1 MTSPGCAPLGT
12 TSAPRPGPGGTYR
25 LVTGVKIP
33 PLLLDADEVCTL
45 ATGLL
50 VLEAGG
56 ADASAAVVR
65 EGIWY
70 LIAYDTQRAD
80 WRLFRLD
87 RVQDAAS
94 QAAPLDATMPD
105 LETWNRAATLLIG
118 HPSSTTSW
126 ATLRRWRGVN
136 AALACDTDPSTGSGS
151 RRWKTFSGAWDDA
164 CAVSGPLAA

>member
-25 LVTGVKIP
+25 LVTSVKIP

-70 LIAYDTQRAD
+70 LMAYDTQRAD

-105 LETWNRAATLLIG
+105 FPAASIQEWL
-118 HPSSTTSW
+118 TTDF
-126 ATLRRWRGVN
+126 RR
-136 AALACDTDPSTGSGS
+136 S
-151 RRWKTFSGAWDDA
+151 RTHDN
-164 CAVSGPLAA
+164 